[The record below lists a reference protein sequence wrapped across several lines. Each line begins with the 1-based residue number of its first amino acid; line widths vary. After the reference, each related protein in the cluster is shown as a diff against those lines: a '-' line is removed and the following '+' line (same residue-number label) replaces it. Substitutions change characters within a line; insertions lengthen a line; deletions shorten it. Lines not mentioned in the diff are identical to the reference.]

1 MIQAFDGLVRQ
12 LLTESEA
19 RIEHHR
25 KTLLDALGANASVVC
40 DVVPSLRH
48 VLGETPPAPTLGPIE
63 AQNRLNLCFSKLVAA
78 FARSSHPLA
87 LFLDDVQWID
97 PASLGLLRTLLA
109 DDTLEAFFFCGAYRD
124 NEVSPGHSLLRA
136 LGRQIAWPTLRL
148 ESGIAVGDEDLDEQ
162 RMDLVYSAR
171 VGRRRLL
178 IYLLAEHQSKVDPWM
193 AFRLLCYLVAI
204 WKGYRAQH
212 PRAKKLPAI
221 LPIVVHHSPTGWTAP
236 VAFEELLDVDT
247 ELLDALG
254 PHVPRFRFLL
264 DDLSSQTDG
273 DLRARTQMTAG
284 GRVAILSLKHG
295 RDQVAVRIRVL
306 SPDGRAPAA
315 RDVLASVLRY
325 ILETSRTEPATLR
338 ELLARQVGREA
349 AEEIMTTAEMLR
361 REGEARGEV
370 RGKRGALL
378 LQLRQRFGRLSA
390 AAVARIDNASA
401 AELDV
406 WFSRVLTASSLDD
419 VLSVSVAGPPNKAM
433 QPTRA
438 QPRSARQRTRG

>member
-1 MIQAFDGLVRQ
+1 MVDLV
-12 LLTESEA
+12 TA
-19 RIEHHR
+19 TPH
-25 KTLLDALGANASVVC
+25 DALFKSA
-40 DVVPSLRH
+40 
-48 VLGETPPAPTLGPIE
+48 
-63 AQNRLNLCFSKLVAA
+63 FSKLRH
-78 FARSSHPLA
+78 AR
-87 LFLDDVQWID
+87 
-97 PASLGLLRTLLA
+97 GLLRSLVPEPLA
-109 DDTLEAFFFCGAYRD
+109 R
-124 NEVSPGHSLLRA
+124 R
-136 LGRQIAWPTLRL
+136 IAWPTLRL

-171 VGRRRLL
+171 AGKRHVL
-178 IYLLAEHQSKVDPWM
+178 IYVLAEHQSKVDPWM

-204 WKGYRAQH
+204 WKGHRAEH
-212 PRAKKLPAI
+212 PRARKLPAI
-221 LPIVVHHSPTGWTAP
+221 LPIVVHHSATGWTAP
-236 VAFEELLDVDT
+236 VAFEELLDADA

-254 PHVPRFRFLL
+254 PFVPRFRFRL
-264 DDLSSQTDG
+264 DDLSTQTDA

-325 ILETSRTEPATLR
+325 ILETSRAEPATLR

-361 REGEARGEV
+361 REGEARGEA
-370 RGKRGALL
+370 RGKVQGKREALL
-378 LQLRQRFGRLSA
+378 LLLRQRFGRLPA
-390 AAVARIDNASA
+390 AAVARIDKA
-401 AELDV
+401 AVAQLDL
-406 WFSRVLTASSLDD
+406 WFSQVLMASSLEA
-419 VLSVSVAGPPNKAM
+419 VLDAKVVAPPNSAT